1 MLNLLRCLVVSLLL
15 SISLSAHAD
24 PGAQTVWRLLDYI
37 AVDYPVAVADG
48 KVISEAEYAEMV
60 EFAASVRERTA
71 VLPPS
76 DAQPQLLQKAQELQ
90 AAIDAKRSPETVAAL
105 ARGLAGQLLL
115 AYPMPLAH
123 RAREF
128 DHLRVFPL
136 ADDLSVRHRGRVI
149 DGDVV
154 EQAPHRLRAGV
165 GMGGQ

>member
-71 VLPPS
+71 VLPP
-76 DAQPQLLQKAQELQ
+76 LLG
-90 AAIDAKRSPETVAAL
+90 PT
-105 ARGLAGQLLL
+105 
-115 AYPMPLAH
+115 
-123 RAREF
+123 
-128 DHLRVFPL
+128 
-136 ADDLSVRHRGRVI
+136 
-149 DGDVV
+149 
-154 EQAPHRLRAGV
+154 
-165 GMGGQ
+165 